1 MNHDNPDSKLPV
13 PVPVP
18 ELELDENS
26 PETSLGSL
34 HHYLALSFSLPE
46 RIARALGSLIG
57 GSTLLLTK
65 TLIPTAVKNSNSY
78 RFTFGMFQ
86 TFLIK
91 NVAELDDFQTD
102 TELQEHF
109 LNRKLLGTSLEAAG
123 LLTMHLS
130 PVWVFAIASDA
141 AKGGQVFLNRLVHHL
156 KEHDVISQDSSPES
170 LEQVLLSIHEM
181 GRQGAT
187 AIDTPPLSMIEVEE
201 LAAQLR
207 ESTASLRENSAK
219 LLPRFEAIWKQIS
232 VVARQERLSTEQVL
246 GMLSVSAA
254 SLAHTGAG
262 TAGAIGKT
270 GFYFLDEIILNDYKE
285 TLVGIADTGS
295 LRYMQQNMQPFV
307 QNAQSHFNF
316 KIETRS
322 QAWLKTGL
330 TKLMRQIGSK
340 K

>member
-1 MNHDNPDSKLPV
+1 MNHDDSDSKLSV
-13 PVPVP
+13 PVFDEINPDTY
-18 ELELDENS
+18 LDRLN
-26 PETSLGSL
+26 
-34 HHYLALSFSLPE
+34 HYLALSFSLPE
-46 RIARALGSLIG
+46 RLARALGSLIG

-65 TLIPTAVKNSNSY
+65 TLIPSAVKNSNSY

-91 NVAELDDFQTD
+91 NVAQLDDFQTD

-130 PVWVFAIASDA
+130 PVWIFAIASDA

-156 KEHDVISQDSSPES
+156 KEHDVIAEDSNPES
-170 LEQVLLSIHEM
+170 LEQVLLSIHDM
-181 GRQGAT
+181 GRLGAT
-187 AIDTPPLSMIEVEE
+187 AIDTPPLTMLEVEE

-207 ESTASLRENSAK
+207 ESTASLRKNSAN
-219 LLPRFEAIWKQIS
+219 LLPRFEAIWNQIS
-232 VVARQERLSTEQVL
+232 QVASQENLSTEQVL

-254 SLAHTGAG
+254 SIAQTSVG
-262 TAGAIGKT
+262 TAGALGKT

-285 TLVGIADTGS
+285 TLADISDTGY
-295 LRYMQQNMQPFV
+295 LGYMQQNMQPFV
-307 QNAQSHFNF
+307 QKAQSHFNF
-316 KIETRS
+316 KNETRS
-322 QAWLKTGL
+322 QTWFKDSIAR
-330 TKLMRQIGSK
+330 LMRQILLK

>member
-1 MNHDNPDSKLPV
+1 MNHDDSDSKLSV
-13 PVPVP
+13 PVFDEINPDTY
-18 ELELDENS
+18 LDRLN
-26 PETSLGSL
+26 
-34 HHYLALSFSLPE
+34 HYLALSFSLPE
-46 RIARALGSLIG
+46 RLARALGSLIG

-65 TLIPTAVKNSNSY
+65 TLIPSAVKNSNSY

-91 NVAELDDFQTD
+91 NVAQLDDFQTD

-130 PVWVFAIASDA
+130 PVWIFAIASDA

-156 KEHDVISQDSSPES
+156 KEHDVIAEDSNPES
-170 LEQVLLSIHEM
+170 LEQVLLSIHDM
-181 GRQGAT
+181 GRLGAT
-187 AIDTPPLSMIEVEE
+187 AIDTPPLTMLEVEE

-207 ESTASLRENSAK
+207 ESTASLRKNSAN
-219 LLPRFEAIWKQIS
+219 LLPRFEAIWNQIS
-232 VVARQERLSTEQVL
+232 QVASQENLSTEQVL

-254 SLAHTGAG
+254 SIAQTSVG
-262 TAGAIGKT
+262 TAGALGKT

-285 TLVGIADTGS
+285 TLADISDTGY
-295 LRYMQQNMQPFV
+295 LGYMQQNMQPFV

-316 KIETRS
+316 KNETRS
-322 QAWLKTGL
+322 QTWFKDSIARLV
-330 TKLMRQIGSK
+330 RQILLK

>member
-1 MNHDNPDSKLPV
+1 MNHDDSDSKLSV
-13 PVPVP
+13 PVFDEINPDTY
-18 ELELDENS
+18 LDRLN
-26 PETSLGSL
+26 
-34 HHYLALSFSLPE
+34 HYLALSFSLPE
-46 RIARALGSLIG
+46 RLARALGSLIG

-65 TLIPTAVKNSNSY
+65 TLIPSAVKNSNSY

-91 NVAELDDFQTD
+91 NVAQLDDFQTD

-130 PVWVFAIASDA
+130 PVWIFAIASDA

-156 KEHDVISQDSSPES
+156 KEHDVIAENSNPES
-170 LEQVLLSIHEM
+170 LEQVLLSIHDM
-181 GRQGAT
+181 GRLGAT
-187 AIDTPPLSMIEVEE
+187 AIDTPPLTMLEVEE

-207 ESTASLRENSAK
+207 ESTASLRKNSAN
-219 LLPRFEAIWKQIS
+219 LLPRFEAIWNQIS
-232 VVARQERLSTEQVL
+232 QVASQENLSTEQVL

-254 SLAHTGAG
+254 SIAQTSVG
-262 TAGAIGKT
+262 TAGALGKT

-285 TLVGIADTGS
+285 TLADISDTGS
-295 LRYMQQNMQPFV
+295 LGYMQQNMQPFV

-316 KIETRS
+316 KNETRS
-322 QAWLKTGL
+322 QTWFKDSIARLV
-330 TKLMRQIGSK
+330 RQILLK

>member
-1 MNHDNPDSKLPV
+1 MNHDDSDSKLSV
-13 PVPVP
+13 PVFDEINPDTY
-18 ELELDENS
+18 LDRLN
-26 PETSLGSL
+26 
-34 HHYLALSFSLPE
+34 HYLALSFSLPE
-46 RIARALGSLIG
+46 RLARALGSLIG

-65 TLIPTAVKNSNSY
+65 TLIPSAVKNSNSY

-91 NVAELDDFQTD
+91 NVAQLDDFQTD

-130 PVWVFAIASDA
+130 PVWIFAIASDA

-156 KEHDVISQDSSPES
+156 KEHDVIAEDSNPES
-170 LEQVLLSIHEM
+170 LEQVLLSIHDM

-187 AIDTPPLSMIEVEE
+187 AIDTPPLTMLEVEE

-207 ESTASLRENSAK
+207 ESTASLRKNSAN
-219 LLPRFEAIWKQIS
+219 LLPRFEAIWNQIS
-232 VVARQERLSTEQVL
+232 QVASQENLSTEQVL

-254 SLAHTGAG
+254 SIAQTSVG
-262 TAGAIGKT
+262 TAGALGKT

-285 TLVGIADTGS
+285 TLADISDTGS
-295 LRYMQQNMQPFV
+295 LGYMQQNMQPFV

-316 KIETRS
+316 KNETRS
-322 QAWLKTGL
+322 QTWFKDSIARLV
-330 TKLMRQIGSK
+330 RQILLK